1 MDPDPEVTAVVR
13 RIEIDP
19 NSRDSRGYT
28 PARYVGPTP
37 QVGERIVAF
46 EPEDRVCADA
56 VVAEVDVNN
65 CWVMLAVDWTSIRD
79 DVFLPSGSANAGV
92 LPAAPS
98 GSGGSAWSFEA
109 YYSPSQ
115 VAV

>member
-28 PARYVGPTP
+28 LRGMWDRLRRSVSALLRSNL
-37 QVGERIVAF
+37 RIA
-46 EPEDRVCADA
+46 CADA

-79 DVFLPSGSANAGV
+79 DVFLPSGSANAEGV
-92 LPAAPS
+92 ARCAS